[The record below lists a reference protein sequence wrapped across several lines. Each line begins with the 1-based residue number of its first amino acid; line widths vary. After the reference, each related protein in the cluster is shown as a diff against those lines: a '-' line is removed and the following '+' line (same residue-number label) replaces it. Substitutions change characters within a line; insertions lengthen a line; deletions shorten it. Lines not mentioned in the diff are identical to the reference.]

1 MRFLDA
7 WCTRTMRSRIG
18 PTGAHVHPPILLR
31 RLTTAV
37 FARKSWLEKIFEIF
51 LPGPLQF
58 LFARII
64 FPSVV
69 DKSL

>member
-1 MRFLDA
+1 MKFLDA

-18 PTGAHVHPPILLR
+18 TTGAPVHQPILLR
-31 RLTTAV
+31 TPKTAV
-37 FARKSWLEKIFEIF
+37 FARKSWLEKFFGIF

-58 LFARII
+58 IFGRII
-64 FPSVV
+64 ISSVA